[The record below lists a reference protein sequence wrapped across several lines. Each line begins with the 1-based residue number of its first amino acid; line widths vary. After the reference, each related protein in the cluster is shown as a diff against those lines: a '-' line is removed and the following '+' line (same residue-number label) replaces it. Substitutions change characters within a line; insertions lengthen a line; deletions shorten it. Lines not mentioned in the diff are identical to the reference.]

1 MSRLSKQAVGRR
13 EVARREAVYLEHFHF
28 REVPFPLT
36 PNTDTFFDGADRGAM
51 LEGLEYACL
60 HAEGVI
66 TVTGEVGTG
75 KTMLSRMLIDRKP
88 RHLEV
93 VYVANPSVMRD
104 EMLLMIASELRMRN
118 LESMRSAQVIK
129 NLQRRLIDLHSKGIK
144 VLLLIDEAHV
154 MSAETLEEIRLLSN
168 LETKRSKLMRIM
180 LVGQDELNRTLAGS
194 RLRPLRERIT
204 ERFHLGPLSLEEV
217 SHYLAFRSKKAGGRP
232 DLFTRQS
239 VLALAKASGG
249 IARRVNILAEKAI
262 LSAYSSDANQV
273 ELTHVNAAIREA
285 RFSSLGRRP
294 LIWLTTFANWARR
307 GLQWW
312 SGLREDT
319 QGSLH
324 YRSAR

>member
-1 MSRLSKQAVGRR
+1 
-13 EVARREAVYLEHFHF
+13 
-28 REVPFPLT
+28 
-36 PNTDTFFDGADRGAM
+36 
-51 LEGLEYACL
+51 
-60 HAEGVI
+60 
-66 TVTGEVGTG
+66 
-75 KTMLSRMLIDRKP
+75 
-88 RHLEV
+88 
-93 VYVANPSVMRD
+93 MRD
-104 EMLLMIASELRMRN
+104 EMLLTIASELRMRN
-118 LESMRSAQVIK
+118 LESMRPAQVIK
-129 NLQRRLIDLHSKGIK
+129 NLQRRLIDLHSKGTK

-217 SHYLAFRSKKAGGRP
+217 SHYLAFRSRKAGGRP
-232 DLFTRQS
+232 DLFTPQS

-249 IARRVNILAEKAI
+249 IARRVNILAEKAV
-262 LSAYSSDANQV
+262 LSAYSGDATRV

-285 RFSSLGRRP
+285 RFSSLGRGP
-294 LIWLTTFANWARR
+294 LAWFTKLGGWARSSVH
-307 GLQWW
+307 WW
-312 SGLREDT
+312 SQWHGDT